1 MLAINFLLKVIQAV
15 ILSMNT
21 YEQEIIEVGND
32 NEKMKNKDT
41 WNYCHHMPIFK
52 LLGANNRLPLINMA
66 RIFIWIEETEELINS
81 FEIGYIF
88 SKSLH
93 ANKSFK

>member
-1 MLAINFLLKVIQAV
+1 
-15 ILSMNT
+15 MNT

-52 LLGANNRLPLINMA
+52 LLGANNRLPLLHRA
-66 RIFIWIEETEELINS
+66 KLFIWIEETGERINE
-81 FEIGYIF
+81 FDIGYMINPD
-88 SKSLH
+88 LNV
-93 ANKSFK
+93 NKAFREQVENV